1 MIQTDE
7 TTNERFILEEN
18 EHDLKSALHKIIASG
33 VTELLYFQTLSHVP
47 LHKSMVI
54 EARAGAFLDDC
65 AKGKHGEFH
74 FTTQEVSALQR
85 LSDGLY
91 ELLDAEDF
99 FAKKVFLR
107 KASVLE
113 LCHTLATTVK
123 QCSMQDEPLE
133 RSIFTDEERFVDDM
147 LKKID
152 NDEA

>member
-18 EHDLKSALHKIIASG
+18 EQDLKTALHKIIASG
-33 VTELLYFQTLSHVP
+33 MTELLYFQTLSHVP
-47 LHKSMVI
+47 LHKSIVI

-74 FTTQEVSALQR
+74 FTPQELAALKK

-113 LCHTLATTVK
+113 LCQTL
-123 QCSMQDEPLE
+123 
-133 RSIFTDEERFVDDM
+133 RSV
-147 LKKID
+147 LKRYTK
-152 NDEA
+152 ET